1 MTKKQ
6 IIAAFLF
13 AASLLSTLVSC
24 GSSSDTGEASTKA
37 PDASAAITEEGTT
50 GLEDLYGIKSADM
63 GGEELVLLT
72 GQHAEYEYMIEKETG
87 DIVEDAVYYRN
98 RAVEELL
105 NVSLSFVSE
114 ANWKNSDPFYKTIR
128 TDIMAGDSSYDIING
143 LNVYTTCLIFDDL
156 FLRMDEIDSIDF
168 SHPWWVP
175 GISLEGNDEV
185 YYAFTDASLSLYKDL
200 YVIFFNQS
208 FVQNNGLENPYDHIE
223 NNTWTIDTFMKL
235 ASEGSRDINGD
246 GKIEEEFDQL
256 AYVAKHASNRSFM
269 TATETS
275 LFVRDANGVPTLEGV
290 SERLT
295 NVYEK
300 MKPFLSDRSLT
311 FVTTEPDMILL
322 AKPFIEERAL
332 FMSNCLIAVEGMR
345 NMQTD
350 YGIVPFPKYDEAQE
364 NYHTQIA
371 TSTSAIYLPTTAENP
386 EMLGTVLE
394 ALGFYSWRDVVP
406 TYYEIA
412 LGDKYARDET
422 VVRMLDLVRASAS
435 TNIDFA
441 YGAIFNTYDIINA
454 AWEKKELAS
463 WYARTEK
470 SVLKK
475 LEEYIG

>member
-1 MTKKQ
+1 MKKRQ
-6 IIAAFLF
+6 TVSALLLLAALCS
-13 AASLLSTLVSC
+13 ALVSC
-24 GSSSDTGEASTKA
+24 GGGDTDGVSTKA
-37 PDASAAITEEGTT
+37 PDAPSSQAEEATT
-50 GLEDLYGIKSADM
+50 GLADIYGIVSADM

-72 GQHAEYEYMIEKETG
+72 GEHAEYEYMIEKETG
-87 DIVEDAVYYRN
+87 DIVEDAVYFRN

-114 ANWKNSDPFYKTIR
+114 ANWKNSDPFYRTIR

-156 FLRMDEIDSIDF
+156 FMRLDDIDTIDF

-175 GISLEGNDEV
+175 GLSLNGSDEV
-185 YYAFTDASLSLYKDL
+185 YFAFTDASLSLYKDL

-208 FVQNNGLENPYDHIE
+208 MIQTNGLENPYDHVK
-223 NNTWTIDTFMKL
+223 NNTWTIDNFMKI
-235 ASEGSRDINGD
+235 ASQGSRDINGD
-246 GKIEEEFDQL
+246 GKIEEEIDQL
-256 AYVAKHASNRSFM
+256 AYVAKHAANRSFM
-269 TATETS
+269 TSTETS
-275 LFVRDANGVPTLEGV
+275 LFVRDSNGRPILEGV

-300 MKPFLSDRSLT
+300 MKPFLSDRTLT
-311 FVTTEPDMILL
+311 FVTTEPDMIAL
-322 AKPFIEERAL
+322 AKPFIEERTL

-345 NMQTD
+345 DMEND
-350 YGIVPFPKYDEAQE
+350 YGIVPFPKYDETQE

-422 VVRMLDLVRASAS
+422 VVQMLDFVRASAS

-441 YGAIFNTYDIINA
+441 YGAIFNTYDIMNA

-463 WYARTEK
+463 WYAGSEK

-475 LEEYIG
+475 LDEYLD